1 MLLFI
6 MGEFMNKIKDIE
18 IYKDMMCPFCE
29 HYNSSFEGCE
39 IRKCVDG
46 TIKCCEYERNRE
58 VGENNS

>member
-1 MLLFI
+1 MQ
-6 MGEFMNKIKDIE
+6 KIEEIE

-46 TIKCCEYERNRE
+46 TIKCCEYKRNRE